1 MMGVLC
7 GKWIVCA
14 AWMSACM
21 ENGSSVPEEPYEV
34 QKDCH
39 GCEGGPILGRLYAAE
54 HTRLLTGFEVCSC
67 SFVTAAQLL
76 SISHAP

>member
-1 MMGVLC
+1 
-7 GKWIVCA
+7 
-14 AWMSACM
+14 M